1 MSNQNGN
8 GDIFEKVVIAS
19 LAFLGGVAVGMLFA
33 PKSGKENR
41 KWVKDKASNLGKKAE
56 QGIHKVMDKM
66 TNQEVNPST
75 DYADESEIYNE
86 SRKS

>member
-1 MSNQNGN
+1 MSSENGN

-56 QGIHKVMDKM
+56 QGFNKVMDKM
-66 TNQEVNPST
+66 SNQEVRPST

-86 SRKS
+86 SHKS

>member
-1 MSNQNGN
+1 MSSENGN

-56 QGIHKVMDKM
+56 QGLNKVMDKM
-66 TNQEVNPST
+66 SNTEVRPST

-86 SRKS
+86 SHKS

>member
-56 QGIHKVMDKM
+56 QGINKVMDKM
-66 TNQEVNPST
+66 TNQEVRPST